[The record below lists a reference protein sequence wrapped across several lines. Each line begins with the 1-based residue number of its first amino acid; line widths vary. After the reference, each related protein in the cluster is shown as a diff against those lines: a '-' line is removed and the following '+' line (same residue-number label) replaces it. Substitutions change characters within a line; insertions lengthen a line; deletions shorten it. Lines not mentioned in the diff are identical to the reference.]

1 MAERLFESWRI
12 SRARLSQYLRAYDEI
27 ALSVR
32 ALTLP
37 TAQHEEICELTVKYA
52 LWGIPLYRAA
62 ALAAV
67 YVLEGQRR
75 ELKLHRPLGIESSE
89 PHVEEDISAR
99 LAEYSLGRSLKKREV
114 FDGVAEMI
122 TPLLH
127 GFRYY
132 RSYGQFRRPFANG
145 MAFVQLCSH
154 RWLFKGFTY
163 GIHHRPVEEAFARLL
178 DPERK
183 LHKWSPITI
192 FDESKYH
199 NVDWPISGSHG
210 LELAAEGMKTFV
222 HDIVLPHLRSN
233 EEPEA
238 IRKTILY
245 ADGCTPWTWGR
256 HATVFAVDAL
266 LGQRSWLEDDFDHY
280 RRYYKAGSPAA
291 EDLNRDYE
299 IARKNWDAVVRL
311 GP

>member
-1 MAERLFESWRI
+1 MAVDFSSWRVNR
-12 SRARLSQYLRAYDEI
+12 SDLRQYLEAYGEI
-27 ALSVR
+27 ALSIR
-32 ALTLP
+32 ASRLSP
-37 TAQHEEICELTVKYA
+37 AQDELIGELTVKYR
-52 LWGIPLYRAA
+52 LHGIPLYRAA

-67 YVLEGQRR
+67 YVLEGERR
-75 ELKLHRPLGIESSE
+75 ELKLRRPLGIESTE
-89 PHVEEDISAR
+89 PDAREDISAR
-99 LAEYSLGRSLKKREV
+99 LAEYWLGRPLKKREV
-114 FDGVAEMI
+114 FDGVAELI

-145 MAFVQLCSH
+145 MAFVQLDAV
-154 RWLFKGFTY
+154 RGLFNGFFY
-163 GIHHRPVEEAFARLL
+163 GLHHRPVEEAFARLL
-178 DPERK
+178 DPDRK

-199 NVDWPISGSHG
+199 GVDWPISGSHG
-210 LELAAEGMKTFV
+210 LELAAEGIKTFV
-222 HDIVLPHLRSN
+222 HDIVLPNLRTN

-238 IRKTILY
+238 IRRTILY

-266 LGQRSWLEDDFDHY
+266 LGQRSWLDDDFDHY

-299 IARKNWDAVVRL
+299 TAEKNWDGAVRERH
-311 GP
+311 